1 MRLFTS
7 DREKKILKNVL
18 VPISS
23 DGLTRSDF
31 KKLLKII
38 GPYVKKITLAF
49 VSDPI
54 PTYLFAAYGDAM
66 TISNADHMKLCQSFA
81 DVLFAKVGA
90 KLDGIKYEVCHIFNV
105 NIADGIIEAAKK
117 SKAELIAMSSHKK
130 RGLAGIFMGSDTHR
144 VIVSTNLP
152 VLVV

>member
-1 MRLFTS
+1 M
-7 DREKKILKNVL
+7 LKNIL

-23 DGLTRSDF
+23 DGLTRSDI

-38 GPYVKKITLAF
+38 GPDVKKITLAF

-54 PTYLFAAYGDAM
+54 PTYLYAAYGDAM
-66 TISNADHMKLCQSFA
+66 TISNADHRQLCQSFA
-81 DVLFAKVGA
+81 ETLFAKVGP
-90 KLDGIKYEVCHIFNV
+90 KLEGIKCEACHIFNV
-105 NIADGIIEAAKK
+105 NIVDGIIEAAKK
-117 SKAELIAMSSHKK
+117 SKAELIAMRSHKR

-144 VIVSTNLP
+144 VIVGTNLP